1 MNNKHLDRLNE
12 TYNHTMNHSVH
23 VPHEL
28 NMISFHKSI
37 PKIVNLIFAI
47 VFFIHIAI
55 VGYRRAYPG
64 NPSVRVYDKDLKDI
78 EFPLSFKIC
87 FREQDVNVKKRY
99 RKIGY
104 YDIYAFFR
112 GQPNKGSRY
121 FGWAGRSRKNKSTL
135 GTVTG

>member
-1 MNNKHLDRLNE
+1 MNNKHSILFNE
-12 TYNHTMNHSVH
+12 TYKQTMNHSVNA
-23 VPHEL
+23 PLEL
-28 NMISFHKSI
+28 NMESFHKSI

-55 VGYRRAYPG
+55 IGYRRAYPE

-87 FREQDVNVKKRY
+87 VREQYGVLQRY
-99 RKIGY
+99 QDIGY

-112 GQPNKGSRY
+112 GQPSYNRRY
-121 FGWAGRSRKNKSTL
+121 FGWAGRDRNKSTL

>member
-12 TYNHTMNHSVH
+12 TYNHTINHSAY
-23 VPHEL
+23 VPQ
-28 NMISFHKSI
+28 NMKNFHKSI

-55 VGYRRAYPG
+55 VGYRRAYPE

-87 FREQDVNVKKRY
+87 VREQNDVKQRY
-99 RKIGY
+99 QKIGY
-104 YDIYAFFR
+104 KHNDDFFR
-112 GQPNKGSRY
+112 GQPSDDTQY
-121 FGWAGRSRKNKSTL
+121 FGWAGRGRNKSTL